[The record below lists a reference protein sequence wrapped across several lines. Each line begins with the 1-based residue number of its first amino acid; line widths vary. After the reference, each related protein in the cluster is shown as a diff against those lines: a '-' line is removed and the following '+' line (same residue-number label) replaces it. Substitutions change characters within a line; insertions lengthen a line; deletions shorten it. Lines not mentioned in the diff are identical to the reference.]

1 MVFILVRSSKA
12 LETWR
17 GRLTPIFMKYHVVT
31 LGRWEET
38 VGDGKK
44 CTYIHTLK
52 CRGHHN
58 DEVAKIY
65 IYIKNPWEIGFKKY
79 GLRL

>member
-44 CTYIHTLK
+44 CTYVHT
-52 CRGHHN
+52 
-58 DEVAKIY
+58 Y
-65 IYIKNPWEIGFKKY
+65 I
-79 GLRL
+79 L